1 MKKEIA
7 YGVKEWFADKVAN
20 EVKMNI
26 KMCDVFA
33 VLRETDKA
41 VYAMLNIGAD
51 KRKCMWVPKSVLV
64 EYVPGEQENGFYKYE
79 TIFEEDYNTCV
90 EKLKNHWDMF
100 R

>member
-7 YGVKEWFADKVAN
+7 YGVKEWFADKVSN

-33 VLRETDKA
+33 VLKETDKA

-51 KRKCMWVPKSVLV
+51 KRKCMWVPKSVLI
-64 EYVPGEQENGFYKYE
+64 EYVPGEQENGEHKYE
-79 TIFEEDYNTCV
+79 TIFEEDYDECV
-90 EKLKNHWDMF
+90 RLFKEHWNMF
-100 R
+100 K